1 MNQPAIILL
10 SHAETDLLALD
21 RARARLPAG
30 FPAVAG
36 HSLNPIQE
44 EDELAAL
51 LAPALLPRSVLIAR
65 IHGKLSGVPGLAG
78 LARAAR
84 RPGSPFLL
92 IAISGVEDADPAL
105 ADASTCAPSVA
116 ATVAAYL
123 MAGGVANMANAL
135 RYVAHHCLGAEPDF
149 APPAAMPAHGLYHPD
164 LLVTTRDE
172 WLAHRDAARPLALVV
187 FYRAHVLAGNL
198 DFVDC
203 IIRALG
209 ARGLDAVA
217 VFTTSL
223 RDCDPGGMP
232 AALALPGVSP
242 DIIIN
247 TVSYPLAR
255 PDAGDNGDAATP
267 ATGAAA
273 PIPHSELRIPHS
285 QNPFVR
291 LDAPVL
297 QAIACGAPRDS
308 WAASARGLSPTETAV
323 NVALPEFDGRIITV
337 SVSFKENHR
346 YVPDGERI
354 ARVAGL
360 AARLVALRRKPA
372 REKRVAIIL
381 TNSAGKA
388 QKVGGAVGLDTP
400 ASLLHLLDALRA
412 NGYAIPPFAGT
423 SDELF
428 AALLGRGCY
437 DEKYPLDPAAAH
449 KYPRSEYTAWFRSL
463 PAALQTH
470 MRETW
475 GEPAAHGPTAA
486 PVRWTPVG
494 KSASSRL
501 LPLPDEPHTDD
512 THFHFAA
519 LELGNVLVALQP
531 PRGFGLDPDAIY
543 HATDLVPT
551 HHYAAFYRW
560 LAAAWRADAVVHLG
574 KHGTLEW
581 LPGKAVALSEACA
594 PDALLGDL
602 PLFYPF
608 VVNDP
613 GEGAQAKRR
622 AHAVI
627 IDHLVPPL
635 THADLHGPV
644 DTLARVIEE
653 YYRAEALDPA
663 KLPLLQAQI
672 WELVRGARL
681 VDDLRE
687 IRRQR
692 HGDHT
697 HEWDERPGE
706 SGAPRSLEKL
716 NARDMA
722 HLVEDLD
729 AYLCELGR
737 AQIRHGLHILGRPPE
752 GEALVDMLFALTRH
766 PNGEIPSLTETLAA
780 ADAAGAGLCGTGVP
794 PVDGGSAAAGSRG
807 MGDPPMPSNH
817 GRDARATQST
827 QAADDH
833 ARALI
838 RRLVENNF
846 NIETS
851 SAPAA
856 AVRILDYMATR
867 LAPALARTT
876 DEIDSL
882 LRALDGR
889 YIPAG
894 PSGAPSRGMAHVL
907 PTGRNFYNVD
917 PRALP
922 SRAAWTV
929 GQALARDAIER
940 HTAETGAPPASI
952 ALSIWGTA
960 TMRTGGDEIAQALAL
975 IGVRPQWHADTR
987 RTAGFEIIPPAELGR
1002 PRIDV
1007 TLRVSGFFRDA
1018 FPQLMRLFDDAV
1030 RAVAAL
1036 DEPPAQNHVR
1046 AHWLADTAALV
1057 GEGIDPAA
1065 ARGRA
1070 GRRVFSSKPGAY
1082 GTGLLDLIE
1091 NHNWRGADDLARAFL
1106 AWGGWA
1112 YGGDTP
1118 GGTEATADFR
1128 RRLATV
1134 DLALH
1139 NQDNREHDLFDSD
1152 DYFQFQGGLIAAISA
1167 LSGRKPRAYF
1177 GDSSDPARPVN
1188 RTLQAEALRVHR
1200 TRVVNPKWLAA
1211 IRRHGYK
1218 GGLEMAATV
1227 DYMFGYSATAG
1238 VITDWMYED
1247 AAAAYTKGESRD
1259 FLRRSNP
1266 WALHAIAERMLEAGQ
1281 RGLWNAKPE
1290 TLAHLRETLLETES
1304 VLESKT

>member
-1 MNQPAIILL
+1 SAALF
-10 SHAETDLLALD
+10 ARLLACGTYDD
-21 RARARLPAG
+21 RQPLP
-30 FPAVAG
+30 
-36 HSLNPIQE
+36 S
-44 EDELAAL
+44 
-51 LAPALLPRSVLIAR
+51 
-65 IHGKLSGVPGLAG
+65 
-78 LARAAR
+78 
-84 RPGSPFLL
+84 SP
-92 IAISGVEDADPAL
+92 P
-105 ADASTCAPSVA
+105 
-116 ATVAAYL
+116 
-123 MAGGVANMANAL
+123 
-135 RYVAHHCLGAEPDF
+135 
-149 APPAAMPAHGLYHPD
+149 
-164 LLVTTRDE
+164 
-172 WLAHRDAARPLALVV
+172 
-187 FYRAHVLAGNL
+187 
-198 DFVDC
+198 
-203 IIRALG
+203 
-209 ARGLDAVA
+209 
-217 VFTTSL
+217 
-223 RDCDPGGMP
+223 
-232 AALALPGVSP
+232 
-242 DIIIN
+242 
-247 TVSYPLAR
+247 
-255 PDAGDNGDAATP
+255 
-267 ATGAAA
+267 
-273 PIPHSELRIPHS
+273 
-285 QNPFVR
+285 
-291 LDAPVL
+291 
-297 QAIACGAPRDS
+297 
-308 WAASARGLSPTETAV
+308 
-323 NVALPEFDGRIITV
+323 
-337 SVSFKENHR
+337 
-346 YVPDGERI
+346 
-354 ARVAGL
+354 
-360 AARLVALRRKPA
+360 
-372 REKRVAIIL
+372 
-381 TNSAGKA
+381 
-388 QKVGGAVGLDTP
+388 
-400 ASLLHLLDALRA
+400 
-412 NGYAIPPFAGT
+412 
-423 SDELF
+423 
-428 AALLGRGCY
+428 
-437 DEKYPLDPAAAH
+437 H
-449 KYPRSEYTAWFRSL
+449 KYPRSEYVSWFRAL
-463 PAALQTH
+463 PAALQTR
-470 MRETW
+470 MAETW
-475 GEPAAHGPTAA
+475 GAPSAHGPAAA

-494 KSASSRL
+494 KSPSSRL

-519 LELGNVLVALQP
+519 LELGHVLIALQP

-543 HATDLVPT
+543 HATDLAPT

-560 LAAAWRADAVVHLG
+560 LAAAWRADAVIHLG

-581 LPGKAVALSEACA
+581 LPGKAVALSDACA
-594 PDALLGDL
+594 PDALLDDL

-622 AHAVI
+622 ARAVI

-644 DTLARVIEE
+644 ATLARVIED
-653 YYRAEALDPA
+653 YYRAEALDPP

-672 WELVRGARL
+672 WKLVRDARL

-737 AQIRHGLHILGRPPE
+737 AQIRHGLHILGQPPE
-752 GEALVDMLFALTRH
+752 GKTLVDLLFALTRH

-780 ADAAGAGLCGTGVP
+780 AAAQSGSGVP
-794 PVDGGSAAAGSRG
+794 PLATNGKIPLPPSA
-807 MGDPPMPSNH
+807 
-817 GRDARATQST
+817 T
-827 QAADDH
+827 QAATQAAIDDH

-838 RRLVENNF
+838 RQLVENNF
-846 NIETS
+846 NPETL

-856 AVRILDYMATR
+856 AVPVLDFIAAR

-876 DEIDSL
+876 DEIDAL

-894 PSGAPSRGMAHVL
+894 PAGAPSRGMAHVL

-940 HTAETGAPPASI
+940 HTAETGAPPENI
-952 ALSIWGTA
+952 ALSVWGTA
-960 TMRTGGDEIAQALAL
+960 TMRTGGDDIAQALAL
-975 IGVRPQWHADTR
+975 IGVRPRWHAGTSR
-987 RTAGFEIIPPAELGR
+987 AAGFEIIPLAELGR
-1002 PRIDV
+1002 PRADV

-1046 AHWLADTAALV
+1046 AHCLADTAALV

-1065 ARGRA
+1065 ARHRA
-1070 GRRVFSSKPGAY
+1070 GFRVFSSRPGAY

-1091 NHNWRGADDLARAFL
+1091 NHNWRDADDLARAFL

-1118 GGTEATADFR
+1118 GGTEAAADFR

-1167 LSGRKPRAYF
+1167 LSGRKPRAYH
-1177 GDSSDPARPVN
+1177 GDTSDPARPVN

-1247 AAAAYTKGESRD
+1247 AAESYTKGESRD
-1259 FLRRSNP
+1259 FLRHANP
-1266 WALHAIAERMLEAGQ
+1266 WALHAIAERLLEARQ
-1281 RGLWNAKPE
+1281 RGLWNAKPA

>member
-1 MNQPAIILL
+1 MSAASSIILL

-21 RARARLPAG
+21 RTRPRLPAG
-30 FPAVAG
+30 FPKIAG
-36 HSLNPIQE
+36 HSLNAIR
-44 EDELAAL
+44 EDAELAAL
-51 LAPALLPRSVLIAR
+51 LAPAFAAASRCVIIAR
-65 IHGKLSGVPGLAG
+65 IHGKLSGVPGLAA
-78 LARAAR
+78 LAQSAR
-84 RPGSPFLL
+84 QPGATFDL

-105 ADASTCAPSVA
+105 ADASTCAPSIA
-116 ATVAAYL
+116 ATLTAYF
-123 MAGGVANMANAL
+123 MSGGMDNITQAL
-135 RYVAHHCLGAEPDF
+135 RYLACHCLGTSHTF
-149 APPAAMPAHGLYHPD
+149 TPPAPMPAHGLYHPD
-164 LLVTTRDE
+164 LLVTTPGEWRD
-172 WLAHRDAARPLALVV
+172 HRPAGAPLALVV
-187 FYRAHVLAGNL
+187 FYRAHVLSGNL
-198 DFVDC
+198 DFIDR
-203 IIRALG
+203 IIRVLEKRGMAAIG
-209 ARGLDAVA
+209 A
-217 VFTTSL
+217 FTTSL
-223 RDCDPGGMP
+223 RDCDANGIPS
-232 AALALPGVSP
+232 ALSLAGEPP
-242 DIIIN
+242 DVIVN
-247 TVSYPLAR
+247 TVSYPLTQ
-255 PDAGDNGDAATP
+255 PDAGSGGMGCQPMSAA
-267 ATGAAA
+267 
-273 PIPHSELRIPHS
+273 
-285 QNPFVR
+285 NPFAQI
-291 LDAPVL
+291 DAPVL
-297 QAIACGAPRDS
+297 QAIACGSTRDS
-308 WAASARGLSPTETAV
+308 WLASARGLSPTETAV
-323 NVALPEFDGRIITV
+323 NIALPEFDGRAITV
-337 SVSFKENHR
+337 PVSFKENHR
-346 YVPDGERI
+346 YIPDDERI
-354 ARVAGL
+354 ARVAGI

-372 REKRVAIIL
+372 REKRIAIIL
-381 TNSAGKA
+381 TNSGGKA

-400 ASLLHLLDALRA
+400 ASLLRVLDALRSQ
-412 NGYAIPPFAGT
+412 GYAIPPFKGT
-423 SDELF
+423 SDDLF
-428 AALLGRGCY
+428 AKLLSRGCY
-437 DEKYPLDPAAAH
+437 DEKYPLRLSDAH
-449 KYPRSEYTAWFRSL
+449 AYPRSEYVAWFRTL
-463 PAALQTH
+463 PAPLQTH
-470 MRETW
+470 MCETW
-475 GEPAAHGPTAA
+475 GEPPMRGHAAA
-486 PVRWTPVG
+486 PVRWTAVG
-494 KSASSRL
+494 KDSTKRL
-501 LPLPDEPHTDD
+501 LPLADEPHTDD

-519 LELGNVLVALQP
+519 LELGNVLIALQP
-531 PRGFGLDPDAIY
+531 PRGFGMNPDAIY

-560 LAAAWRADAVVHLG
+560 LDAGWRADAIVHFG

-581 LPGKAVALSEACA
+581 LPGKSVALSAACA

-644 DTLARVIEE
+644 ATLARVIEE

-663 KLPLLQAQI
+663 KLPLLQSQI
-672 WELVRGARL
+672 WELVRSARL

-706 SGAPRSLEKL
+706 SGVPRSLEKL
-716 NARDMA
+716 NARGMA

-737 AQIRHGLHILGRPPE
+737 AQIRHGLHIFGQPPE
-752 GEALVDMLFALTRH
+752 GDALVDMLFALTRY
-766 PNGEIPSLTETLAA
+766 PNGDIPALSGIGSGGTDDSSVGSGNM
-780 ADAAGAGLCGTGVP
+780 AD
-794 PVDGGSAAAGSRG
+794 SAMS
-807 MGDPPMPSNH
+807 PEH
-817 GRDARATQST
+817 GRVARATQSA
-827 QAADDH
+827 QSDEA

-838 RRLVENNF
+838 RAL
-846 NIETS
+846 IQGKLPSDTAS
-851 SAPAA
+851 SPHT
-856 AVRILDYMATR
+856 RILNFITAT
-867 LAPALARTT
+867 LVPNLARTT
-876 DEIDSL
+876 DEITAL

-922 SRAAWTV
+922 SNAAWTV

-940 HTAETGAPPASI
+940 HTAETGSPPENI
-952 ALSIWGTA
+952 ALSVWGTA

-975 IGVRPQWHADTR
+975 IGARPRWSADTR
-987 RTAGFEIIPPAELGR
+987 RTTGFEIIPLAELGR

-1036 DEPPAQNHVR
+1036 DESAEQNHVR
-1046 AHWLADTAALV
+1046 AHWLAETAVLV
-1057 GEGIDPAA
+1057 GEGIEPAN
-1065 ARGRA
+1065 ARRRA
-1070 GRRVFSSKPGAY
+1070 GYRVFSSKPGAY

-1091 NHNWRGADDLARAFL
+1091 THNWRGTDDLARAFL
-1106 AWGGWA
+1106 VWGGWA
-1112 YGGDTP
+1112 YGADTP
-1118 GGTEATADFR
+1118 GGAEATADFR
-1128 RRLATV
+1128 RRLSTI

-1139 NQDNREHDLFDSD
+1139 NQDNREHDIFDSD

-1177 GDSSDPARPVN
+1177 GDSSDAARPVN

-1200 TRVVNPKWLAA
+1200 TRVTNPKWLTA

-1227 DYMFGYSATAG
+1227 DYMFGYSATSG

-1247 AAAAYTKGESRD
+1247 VAENYTKGESRD
-1259 FLRRSNP
+1259 FLQHSNP
-1266 WALHAIAERMLEAGQ
+1266 WALHAIAERMLEASQ
-1281 RGLWNAKPE
+1281 RGLWDARSE
-1290 TLAHLRETLLETES
+1290 TLAHLRETLLSTEAA
-1304 VLESKT
+1304 LESAT